1 MKLIFDIETDG
12 LLPELTK
19 IHCLVAKDIETN
31 QLYSYRP
38 DKVEDGLKLLSEAEE
53 IIAHNGIGFDIPAI
67 KKVFPDWNTKAKI
80 LDTLVLSRLIWPDLK
95 NNDFATSKKHGFE
108 PRLIGSHGLEAWGR
122 RLNILKGDFGKQ
134 TDWLEWSEE
143 MQNYC
148 SQDVEV
154 THTLYKQIQ
163 SKNYSEKAIELE
175 HQFAHV
181 IYLQQAA
188 GFTFDT
194 DKALQLQATLTKK
207 RVELEE
213 ELQEM
218 FPPFQKDLG
227 EFIPARDNRTLGY
240 VKGVAIHKYETV
252 TFNPNSRYHIANRL
266 KDKYN
271 WKPKVF
277 TPDGKPQVDETVLN
291 KLKYPEAKK
300 LSEYLLIQKRLSQL
314 ADGNSAWLKLSF
326 NDKIH
331 GQVNTLGTITG
342 RCTHNRPNIAQVPS
356 VGVPYG
362 YECRSLFKVPFG
374 YRLVG
379 VDVSGL
385 ELRCLSHYL
394 AKFDNGEYVKQVTEG
409 DVHTFNQQAA
419 NLPNRNL
426 AKRVIYGLIYGIGD
440 AKMGELVNGSKAEG
454 KQIKELLFK
463 RIPALPKLADAIR
476 HKLETSKYIKAL
488 DGRLLHCRSAHSALN
503 FLIQSCGSILVKKA
517 TTLLHEQ
524 LFARYEYLRD
534 FAMVAHIHDEMQLQ
548 VRENIAH
555 EVGRLAVQAVKKS
568 GEYYNLRCPLDAEYK
583 IGKNWAETH

>member
-1 MKLIFDIETDG
+1 M
-12 LLPELTK
+12 
-19 IHCLVAKDIETN
+19 
-31 QLYSYRP
+31 
-38 DKVEDGLKLLSEAEE
+38 
-53 IIAHNGIGFDIPAI
+53 
-67 KKVFPDWNTKAKI
+67 
-80 LDTLVLSRLIWPDLK
+80 
-95 NNDFATSKKHGFE
+95 
-108 PRLIGSHGLEAWGR
+108 
-122 RLNILKGDFGKQ
+122 
-134 TDWLEWSEE
+134 
-143 MQNYC
+143 
-148 SQDVEV
+148 
-154 THTLYKQIQ
+154 
-163 SKNYSEKAIELE
+163 
-175 HQFAHV
+175 
-181 IYLQQAA
+181 
-188 GFTFDT
+188 
-194 DKALQLQATLTKK
+194 
-207 RVELEE
+207 
-213 ELQEM
+213 
-218 FPPFQKDLG
+218 
-227 EFIPARDNRTLGY
+227 
-240 VKGVAIHKYETV
+240 
-252 TFNPNSRYHIANRL
+252 
-266 KDKYN
+266 
-271 WKPKVF
+271 
-277 TPDGKPQVDETVLN
+277 
-291 KLKYPEAKK
+291 
-300 LSEYLLIQKRLSQL
+300 
-314 ADGNSAWLKLSF
+314 KLSF

-555 EVGRLAVQAVKKS
+555 DVGRLAVQAVKKS

>member
-38 DKVEDGLKLLSEAEE
+38 DKVEDGLQLLSEAKE

-524 LFARYEYLRD
+524 LFTRYEYLRD

-555 EVGRLAVQAVKKS
+555 DVGRLAVQAVKKS

>member
-38 DKVEDGLKLLSEAEE
+38 DKVEDGLQLLSEAKE

-555 EVGRLAVQAVKKS
+555 DVGRLAVQAVKKS

>member
-38 DKVEDGLKLLSEAEE
+38 DKVEDGLQLLSEAEE

-524 LFARYEYLRD
+524 LFARYEYLKD

-555 EVGRLAVQAVKKS
+555 DVGRLAVQAVKKS

>member
-38 DKVEDGLKLLSEAEE
+38 DKVEDGLQLLSEAEE

-67 KKVFPDWNTKAKI
+67 KKVFPNWNTKAKI

-555 EVGRLAVQAVKKS
+555 DVGRLAVQAVKKS

>member
-38 DKVEDGLKLLSEAEE
+38 DKVEDGLQLLSEAEE

-555 EVGRLAVQAVKKS
+555 DVGRLAVQAVKKS

>member
-38 DKVEDGLKLLSEAEE
+38 DKVEDGLQLLSEAEE

-524 LFARYEYLRD
+524 LFTRYEYLRD

-555 EVGRLAVQAVKKS
+555 DVGRLAVQAVKKS

>member
-38 DKVEDGLKLLSEAEE
+38 DKVEDGLKLLSEAKE

-524 LFARYEYLRD
+524 LFTRYEYLRD

-555 EVGRLAVQAVKKS
+555 DVGRLAVQAVKKS

>member
-38 DKVEDGLKLLSEAEE
+38 DKVEDGLQLLSEAKE

>member
-38 DKVEDGLKLLSEAEE
+38 DKVEDGLKLLSEAKE

-67 KKVFPDWNTKAKI
+67 KKVFPNWNTKAKI

-524 LFARYEYLRD
+524 LFTRYEYLRD

-555 EVGRLAVQAVKKS
+555 EVGRLAVQAVKNQVS
-568 GEYYNLRCPLDAEYK
+568 ITISDV
-583 IGKNWAETH
+583 H

>member
-38 DKVEDGLKLLSEAEE
+38 DKVEDGLQLLSEAEE

>member
-38 DKVEDGLKLLSEAEE
+38 DKVEDGLKLLSEAKE

-524 LFARYEYLRD
+524 LFTRYEYLRD

>member
-38 DKVEDGLKLLSEAEE
+38 DKVEDGLQLLSEAEE

-67 KKVFPDWNTKAKI
+67 KKVFPNWNTKAKI

-524 LFARYEYLRD
+524 LFTRYEYLRD

-555 EVGRLAVQAVKKS
+555 DVGRLAVQAVKKS

>member
-38 DKVEDGLKLLSEAEE
+38 DKVEDGLQLLSEAEE

-568 GEYYNLRCPLDAEYK
+568 GEYYNHRCPLDAEYK